1 MGGGWN
7 RRRPSVIL
15 PVMNEALNDILE
27 AHGANRLDRSFPG
40 TVLDMFETRRP
51 LEIEIGAG
59 KGRFLMHR
67 AMEVPEH
74 NFIGFDYIWKYLKVG
89 WQRVQKR
96 GLENVLYFKAEAN
109 EVVTH
114 LVPDES
120 IHTFHINFPDPWHKK
135 KHHKRRLL
143 TPEFFKLLHRRL
155 VPGGR
160 LEIATDNFDYMIMF
174 RSSLVEAGDTLWA
187 HAREAKN
194 ERILN
199 PEFKTNFELKYE
211 AEGRDLFYL
220 ELVK

>member
-1 MGGGWN
+1 
-7 RRRPSVIL
+7 
-15 PVMNEALNDILE
+15 MNAALREILE

-40 TVLDMFETRRP
+40 TVLDMFENTHP

-74 NFIGFDYIWKYLKVG
+74 NFIAFDYIWKFLKIG

-96 GLENVLYFKAEAN
+96 GLDNILCFKAEAS

-120 IHTFHINFPDPWHKK
+120 VEVFHIYFPDPWHKK

-155 VPGGR
+155 STGGR
-160 LEIATDNFDYMIMF
+160 LEIATDNFDYMIAF
-174 RSSLVEAGDTLWA
+174 KSSLVEAGDTLWA
-187 HAREAKN
+187 NVRETKN

-199 PEFKTNFELKYE
+199 PEK
-211 AEGRDLFYL
+211 
-220 ELVK
+220 

>member
-1 MGGGWN
+1 
-7 RRRPSVIL
+7 
-15 PVMNEALNDILE
+15 MNAALREILE

-40 TVLDMFETRRP
+40 TVLDMFENTHP

-74 NFIGFDYIWKYLKVG
+74 NFIAFDYIWKFLKIG

-96 GLENVLYFKAEAN
+96 GLDNILCFKAEAS

-120 IHTFHINFPDPWHKK
+120 VEVFHIYFPDPWHKK

-155 VPGGR
+155 STGGR
-160 LEIATDNFDYMIMF
+160 LEIATDNFDYMIAF
-174 RSSLVEAGDTLWA
+174 KSSLVEAGDTLWA
-187 HAREAKN
+187 NVSETKN

-211 AEGRDLFYL
+211 AAGRDLFYL